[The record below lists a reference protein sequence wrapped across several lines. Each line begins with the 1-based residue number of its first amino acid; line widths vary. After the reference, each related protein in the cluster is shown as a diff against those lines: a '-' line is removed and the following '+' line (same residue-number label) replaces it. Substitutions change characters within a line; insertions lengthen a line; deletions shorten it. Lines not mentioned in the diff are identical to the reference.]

1 MSWTVYFGIMFMP
14 LTFFWLPLFSF
25 VLQVILISS
34 RQSLVIIKQVILP
47 VLLIYLRDFFSP
59 SNFRIV
65 WKLQQL
71 SILQFWILSPY
82 AVHSSGKFW
91 FRYLIQEAFYYESLV
106 FWNYPSRYGST
117 YALHDFSV
125 AVKKLKM

>member
-1 MSWTVYFGIMFMP
+1 MSWTVYFGIMLMP
-14 LTFFWLPLFSF
+14 LTFFWLPLVSF

-47 VLLIYLRDFFSP
+47 VLLIYRRDFFSP

-71 SILQFWILSPY
+71 SILQFWILFPS

-91 FRYLIQEAFYYESLV
+91 FRYLIQQAFYYESLV

-117 YALHDFSV
+117 HALHDFSV
-125 AVKKLKM
+125 AVKKLKV